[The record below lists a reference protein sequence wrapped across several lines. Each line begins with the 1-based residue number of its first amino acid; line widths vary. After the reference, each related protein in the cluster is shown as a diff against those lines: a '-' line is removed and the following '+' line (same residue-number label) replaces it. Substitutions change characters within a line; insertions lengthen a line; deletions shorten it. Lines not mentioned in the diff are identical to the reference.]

1 MANIYMYGKH
11 ICIWQIYLHV
21 CVCVCVY
28 IYIYIY
34 SVCVRV
40 CLSVSNMTRLTGASQ
55 VALVVKN
62 LNAGDARDAG
72 SISGSGRTPE
82 VGSDNLL

>member
-1 MANIYMYGKH
+1 M
-11 ICIWQIYLHV
+11 
-21 CVCVCVY
+21 
-28 IYIYIY
+28 
-34 SVCVRV
+34 CVRV

>member
-1 MANIYMYGKH
+1 MANIYVYGKY
-11 ICIWQIYLHV
+11 ICMCV
-21 CVCVCVY
+21 CVCVCV
-28 IYIYIY
+28 YIY

-72 SISGSGRTPE
+72 SISGSGRTAE